1 MSNYHLFSHILL
13 LNCEVCGRI
22 SPVLTNL
29 YDLKN
34 HLIVFH
40 SIKNEAEI
48 QKLVRSESIR
58 KSLQLRDLI
67 NRLFELLVT
76 V

>member
-13 LNCEVCGRI
+13 LNCEACGRI
-22 SPVLTNL
+22 RPVLTKL
-29 YDLKN
+29 RDLTN

-40 SIKNEAEI
+40 SIENEAEI
-48 QKLVRSESIR
+48 QRLVRTESIR
-58 KSLQLRDLI
+58 KSLQIRDLI
-67 NRLFELLVT
+67 NRLFELLVS